1 MIIKDKFFSIL
12 AIKIRF
18 TNSVI
23 KLHLLP
29 VQMRKT
35 VQWAQ
40 PSRIVMGFWFSLLF
54 FSSSFF
60 LF

>member
-23 KLHLLP
+23 KLHLFP
-29 VQMRKT
+29 VQMRNA

-40 PSRIVMGFWFSLLF
+40 PSRIVMGFHFY